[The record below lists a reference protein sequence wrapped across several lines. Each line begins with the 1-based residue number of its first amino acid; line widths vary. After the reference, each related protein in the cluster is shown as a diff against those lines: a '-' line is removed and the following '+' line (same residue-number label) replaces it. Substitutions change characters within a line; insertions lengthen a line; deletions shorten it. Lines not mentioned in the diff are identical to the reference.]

1 MRSIAITTLA
11 ATMLGALALAMG
23 LSEVGW
29 TLLGI
34 SVVATGYLFVLATRS
49 DKALRDLLA
58 VEEALRH
65 SEEKFAGILSI
76 AADAII
82 TMDEQQR
89 VIHFNWGA
97 EQIFR
102 YEAAEIIGRP
112 LNALLPER
120 YRAAHSAYV
129 EGFAHTPETARRMGH
144 RRAIYGLRRDGEE
157 FPAEASISRLETGG
171 RMLFTVVLRDV
182 SEQTREEELGRF
194 LAVSAAFL
202 AGSLDL
208 DETLD
213 SVVEVARPTLAD
225 CCLLEVEVDGER
237 RVLATRHDDEAMSEI
252 LADIASAGEVHERVI
267 REQLSA
273 TAITTLPLLARD
285 RLLGRLLLISTSR
298 RRHAAEDPA
307 VTESLAMSCATAI
320 ESARLYRAAQRA
332 TRMREEVLGV
342 VSHDL
347 RNPISAVA
355 MCARVLAQAPPKD
368 PAEYQRLVTAIS
380 QATDWM
386 NRLIQDLLDVASI
399 EAGHLSIE
407 RAPESAAEM
416 VRSAIALLEAEAS
429 RHSVVIVADIEE
441 RLPPVNVDAER
452 IVQVLQN
459 LLGNAIKFSPAGAEV
474 TISAR
479 RDPGSVRFSVR
490 DAGVGISGTDAEH
503 IFERYWHLR
512 RGSASRGTGLG
523 LAIAKGIVDAHE
535 GRIWVESQP
544 GLGSTFS
551 FTVRAHA

>member
-237 RVLATRHDDEAMSEI
+237 RVLATRHDDEAMSAI

>member
-1 MRSIAITTLA
+1 M
-11 ATMLGALALAMG
+11 MLGALALAMG

-29 TLLGI
+29 TMLGI
-34 SVVATGYLFVLATRS
+34 SVAATGYLFLLATRS

-65 SEEKFAGILSI
+65 SEAKFAGILSI

-97 EQIFR
+97 EQIFG
-102 YEAAEIIGRP
+102 YGAAEMIGRP

-120 YRAAHSAYV
+120 YRSAHSAYV

-171 RMLFTVVLRDV
+171 RTLFTVVLRDV
-182 SEQTREEELGRF
+182 SEQKREEELGRF
-194 LAVSAAFL
+194 LAVSGAFL

-237 RVLATRHDDEAMSEI
+237 RVLATRHDDEAMSAI

-267 REQLSA
+267 RERLAA

-285 RLLGRLLLISTSR
+285 RQLGRLLLISTSR
-298 RRHAAEDPA
+298 RRHAAEDAA

-347 RNPISAVA
+347 RNPISAIA

-429 RHSVVIVADIEE
+429 RHSVVIVVDIEE

-490 DAGVGISGTDAEH
+490 DAGVGISGTDAQH

-551 FTVRAHA
+551 FTVRAHE